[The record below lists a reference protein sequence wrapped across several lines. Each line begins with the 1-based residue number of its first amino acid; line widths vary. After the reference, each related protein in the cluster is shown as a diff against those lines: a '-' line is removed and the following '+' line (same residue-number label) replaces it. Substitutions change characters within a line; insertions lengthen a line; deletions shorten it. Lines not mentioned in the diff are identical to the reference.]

1 MVGVEEAAD
10 VVFGEAVLSPEE
22 VVEVQVELLWGG
34 RQPACWR
41 SSCCR
46 ARLGRP

>member
-10 VVFGEAVLSPEE
+10 VVFDEAVLSPEE

-34 RQPACWR
+34 APADLPALR
-41 SSCCR
+41 
-46 ARLGRP
+46 GHPG